1 MSEERIVG
9 VWGLVAQVYEDVD
22 SGERVPIFGDAPRG
36 RQIAT
41 KDGRWLALA
50 TGGGRSA
57 PTTEAEH
64 VTAMRSMIAY
74 TGRYRVEG
82 DRVTTK
88 VEAA

>member
-50 TGGGRSA
+50 TGGGRGPRGGGAA
-57 PTTEAEH
+57 PP
-64 VTAMRSMIAY
+64 RPRPSM
-74 TGRYRVEG
+74 
-82 DRVTTK
+82 
-88 VEAA
+88 